1 MRTSALLV
9 GLLLGIGVVPAVDG
23 PAWGRAAPAIAP
35 IPQGLSITVPASVSL
50 GAGTPGGAVTGQ
62 LPRVLVEDFR
72 GGAVNPNA
80 WTATVSATAFV
91 TGPGG
96 PDRTVAPSQVAYWS
110 GPVVRSTG
118 GGNLVPGQ
126 PTAAQAVTLG
136 APRVAFRKTTGNANN
151 TVRWSPTLR
160 VTLPSGLVAGTYLAT
175 ITHSVA

>member
-1 MRTSALLV
+1 VLLV
-9 GLLLGIGVVPAVDG
+9 GLLLGVGAVPSADG
-23 PAWGRAAPAIAP
+23 PAWGQAAP
-35 IPQGLSITVPASVSL
+35 IPQGLSITVPASVNL
-50 GAGTPGGAVTGQ
+50 GAGTPGGTVTGS
-62 LPRVLVEDFR
+62 LSRVLVEDFR
-72 GGAVNPNA
+72 GNAVTPHA

-118 GGNLVPGQ
+118 GGTLLPGQ

-160 VTLPSGLVAGTYLAT
+160 VTIPLGVVAGSYSAT

>member
-1 MRTSALLV
+1 M
-9 GLLLGIGVVPAVDG
+9 GLLLGVGPVPAVDG
-23 PAWGRAAPAIAP
+23 QAWGRATLATAPTVQAD
-35 IPQGLSITVPASVSL
+35 GLSITVPASISL
-50 GAGTPGGAVTGQ
+50 GAGTPGGTVTGS
-62 LPRVLVEDFR
+62 LPRVTVEDFR
-72 GGAVNPNA
+72 SAVNPNA
-80 WTATVSATAFV
+80 WTATASATAFV

-118 GGNLVPGQ
+118 GGTLLPGQ

-160 VTLPSGLVAGTYLAT
+160 VTIPSGAVAGTYVAT